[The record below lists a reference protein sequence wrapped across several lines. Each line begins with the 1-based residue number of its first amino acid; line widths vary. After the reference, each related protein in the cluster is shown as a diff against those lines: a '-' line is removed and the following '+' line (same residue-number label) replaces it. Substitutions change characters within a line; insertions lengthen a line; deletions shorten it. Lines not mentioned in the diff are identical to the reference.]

1 MDTINLDFILIL
13 LLVAFI
19 LGLVAGVSLTDRT
32 TTADVKVPEGGRH

>member
-19 LGLVAGVSLTDRT
+19 LGLVAGVSLTR
-32 TTADVKVPEGGRH
+32 PNYYR